1 MGSIREQVGKKKT
14 TYLARVR
21 RNGVVDTATFDE
33 KSDAKNWILQQES
46 DIISGKPV
54 DISKMK
60 KLSLSEMFQ
69 DYIDNGKIN
78 EEKQGRLNRL
88 TMLLGNLKFGDF
100 NSRTFENF
108 IGEMLDMDVPRPD
121 TWIKPHPYCNGSM
134 IEVDGNLVRR
144 KLNPSTVR
152 KYYYEIRTCFM
163 WHSKMYDYHF
173 DNKPFQDNTPPKAW
187 NQRDRV
193 IEEENGELE
202 KLLSACDKMYVN
214 QENLKDIIKFQI
226 YSAMRMGETL
236 LMQKQDIFLFEK
248 EPWRSYILVPKEH
261 QKTRNHES
269 TDDRFVL
276 MIPELYELVKNRIL
290 PRLKEK
296 KANDRA
302 FPFWKNSSALSQRF
316 RVIWKNTGIK
326 DMKAHDW
333 RHTALTYLFENTN
346 LTDIEIAKMSGHTD
360 INTLKRY
367 HKFRANGVGSKLWK
381 SLGAMPEQ
389 AQK

>member
-1 MGSIREQVGKKKT
+1 
-14 TYLARVR
+14 
-21 RNGVVDTATFDE
+21 
-33 KSDAKNWILQQES
+33 
-46 DIISGKPV
+46 
-54 DISKMK
+54 
-60 KLSLSEMFQ
+60 
-69 DYIDNGKIN
+69 
-78 EEKQGRLNRL
+78 
-88 TMLLGNLKFGDF
+88 
-100 NSRTFENF
+100 
-108 IGEMLDMDVPRPD
+108 
-121 TWIKPHPYCNGSM
+121 
-134 IEVDGNLVRR
+134 
-144 KLNPSTVR
+144 
-152 KYYYEIRTCFM
+152 
-163 WHSKMYDYHF
+163 
-173 DNKPFQDNTPPKAW
+173 
-187 NQRDRV
+187 
-193 IEEENGELE
+193 
-202 KLLSACDKMYVN
+202 
-214 QENLKDIIKFQI
+214 
-226 YSAMRMGETL
+226 
-236 LMQKQDIFLFEK
+236 
-248 EPWRSYILVPKEH
+248 
-261 QKTRNHES
+261 
-269 TDDRFVL
+269 